1 MKKFL
6 EVTTTSSTEM
16 IAITGIACMFLNAG
30 NRIEI
35 EYVDGSQVLIAGS
48 SALADADMDIV
59 ADTIIAANESKWTS
73 VVSELPTL
81 SQTISTVTFTVA

>member
-6 EVTTTSSTEM
+6 EVTIASSTEM
-16 IAITGIACMFLNAG
+16 IAITGIACMFLNSVDRA
-30 NRIEI
+30 EI
-35 EYVDGSQVLIAGS
+35 QYVDGSKVVIRGAA
-48 SALADADMDIV
+48 ALTDADMGII

-81 SQTISTVTFTVA
+81 SQTIGGLLFTVA